1 MATIIESVGVATG
14 GRRRRRSAHA
24 LADAAARRALDRAGL
39 AAADVDLLINAGLYH
54 DRNLG
59 EPALAALIQ
68 EDIGANPEDPHAGG
82 HGTFSFDVANG
93 ACGMLTGLQV
103 ADGFLRAGTIRHAL
117 VVASDANPGH
127 RLAPGFP
134 FPAAGAAIVCG
145 WRPGDDG
152 IQGFRFASPP
162 DGAGDEP
169 IEGDGL
175 RATVG
180 PVRGRNRLTIEEDPG
195 FAGSAGAW
203 AGEVADKLLADHGLT
218 PGTSTSSW
226 PTPWCPTSWT
236 RWPRASASG
245 PDALCGPTDGPPV
258 HTAGLGVALEAAGP
272 GERQDGRT
280 LLLVSA
286 EQACRRSRAAAWVT
300 TRRTSP
306 TASRPGAA
314 RAAAR
319 PPPPAHRRAAPA
331 RWARARRPG
340 C

>member
-1 MATIIESVGVATG
+1 MATVIESVGVVTG

-24 LADAAARRALDRAGL
+24 LADAAARRALDLAGL
-39 AAADVDLLINAGLYH
+39 AAADVDLLVNAGIYH

-68 EDIGANPEDPHAGG
+68 EDIGANPEDPHPGG

-103 ADGFLRAGTIRHAL
+103 VDGFLRAGTIRHAL
-117 VVASDANPGH
+117 VVTSDANPGH

-152 IQGFRFASPP
+152 IQGFLFASPP
-162 DGAGDEP
+162 DRAGGEP

-180 PVRGRNRLTIEEDPG
+180 PVRGRNRLTVEEDPA
-195 FAGSAGAW
+195 FARSAGTW

-218 PGTSTSSW
+218 PADVDLVAAN
-226 PTPWCPTSWT
+226 PLVPDFREALAT
-236 RWPRASASG
+236 RLGVS

-258 HTAGLGVALEAAGP
+258 HTAGLAVSMGAAGA

-280 LLLVSA
+280 LLLVSGGA
-286 EQACRRSRAAAWVT
+286 GLIA
-300 TRRTSP
+300 
-306 TASRPGAA
+306 GAA
-314 RAAAR
+314 LLR
-319 PPPPAHRRAAPA
+319 
-331 RWARARRPG
+331 G
-340 C
+340 